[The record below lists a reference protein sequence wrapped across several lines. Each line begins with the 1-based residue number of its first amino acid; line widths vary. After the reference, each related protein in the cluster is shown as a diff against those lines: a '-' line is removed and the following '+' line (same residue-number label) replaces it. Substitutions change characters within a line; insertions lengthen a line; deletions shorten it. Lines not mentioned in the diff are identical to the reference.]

1 MNIADVVMKSRNV
14 ESFTNLLPVS
24 SVTSEHAKALAGQKG
39 YMALYT
45 VDEMRDMFHLTD
57 DIMENLY
64 YGCGF
69 TLFYY
74 WDKSKV
80 VFPCNNLLMS
90 NVGKDDKSAEIRD
103 AVAHIK
109 NKIASGN
116 FNFILT
122 ALNDR
127 MRIEYLKNL
136 IDDGYDGAYDLFL
149 NAYPLS
155 DYGCSAL
162 GRDSVLKLRS
172 IKTPEQAQ
180 ATKRVLK
187 SYPDTLTIYRGSGD
201 ESASLEETFSWTLDP
216 AVAVFFA
223 TRFPSDRAKVYKAT
237 VKKDAVIEYFD
248 GMEEEVIVFPDDVK
262 EVEDF
267 PFYGINWLN
276 KVVEDGAIDGF
287 WLYQRNADYDAVPF
301 QIVSNLHGKSHAGR
315 VLFMCMLLAFMKGL
329 NLEDKEILI
338 EAALYHDTGRCSD
351 AEDNTHG
358 AESAK
363 MLQEAYPDT
372 EPITLF
378 LMEYHCRPDEEGYEF
393 IEEHWTDKQDALRVK
408 NLFDIFKDADGLDR
422 VRLGNFELD
431 MFQLRTEEARK
442 LPQVAKITE
451 EQLEI

>member
-1 MNIADVVMKSRNV
+1 M
-14 ESFTNLLPVS
+14 
-24 SVTSEHAKALAGQKG
+24 
-39 YMALYT
+39 
-45 VDEMRDMFHLTD
+45 
-57 DIMENLY
+57 
-64 YGCGF
+64 
-69 TLFYY
+69 
-74 WDKSKV
+74 
-80 VFPCNNLLMS
+80 
-90 NVGKDDKSAEIRD
+90 
-103 AVAHIK
+103 
-109 NKIASGN
+109 
-116 FNFILT
+116 
-122 ALNDR
+122 
-127 MRIEYLKNL
+127 
-136 IDDGYDGAYDLFL
+136 
-149 NAYPLS
+149 
-155 DYGCSAL
+155 
-162 GRDSVLKLRS
+162 LKLRS
-172 IKTPEQAQ
+172 IKTPEQAR

-223 TRFPSDRAKVYKAT
+223 TRFPSDSAKVYKAT

-248 GMEEEVIVFPDDVK
+248 GTEEEVIVFPDDVK

-276 KVVEDGAIDGF
+276 KVVEDGAIDDF

-301 QIVSNLHGKSHAGR
+301 QMVSNLHGKSHAGR
-315 VLFMCMLLAFMKGL
+315 VLFMCMLLTFMKGL
-329 NLEDKEILI
+329 DLEDKEILI

-351 AEDNTHG
+351 AEDNTHD

-393 IEEHWTDKQDALRVK
+393 IKEHWTDKQDALRVK